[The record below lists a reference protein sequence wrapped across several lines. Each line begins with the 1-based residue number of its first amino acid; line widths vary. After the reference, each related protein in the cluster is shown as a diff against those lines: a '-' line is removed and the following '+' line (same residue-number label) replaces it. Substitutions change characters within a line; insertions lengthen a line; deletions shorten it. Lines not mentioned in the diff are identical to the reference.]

1 MLLIIYILSIK
12 VILIIYIYI
21 INILWLKYISFFIPL
36 LLSIAFLTL
45 LERKVLS
52 GIQRRRGPN
61 LIGIYGLL
69 QPISDGIKLFGKETI
84 IPNFSNIFIFTLAP
98 VLFFSLSLLSWTVIP
113 FDAMIVIVDIE
124 LGIFYIF
131 ALSSLSTYGI
141 IMSGWASNSKYAF
154 LGSMRTV
161 AQLISYE
168 ISIGLLIIPI
178 LLFTGSANISII
190 VEFQR
195 EIFFIFTFLPSFILF
210 FISILAETNRIPFD
224 LAEAESELVSG
235 YNIEYSAIGF
245 VFFFLG
251 EYSNIILMSSL
262 LVCLFLGGF
271 LPIYNTHILTQ
282 IPGWFWFS
290 FKLIA
295 ILFLFIWIRAS
306 LPRYRYDQL
315 MFLGWK
321 LILPLSLSIL
331 LYSFITIILFS
342 A

>member
-1 MLLIIYILSIK
+1 
-12 VILIIYIYI
+12 
-21 INILWLKYISFFIPL
+21 
-36 LLSIAFLTL
+36 
-45 LERKVLS
+45 
-52 GIQRRRGPN
+52 
-61 LIGIYGLL
+61 
-69 QPISDGIKLFGKETI
+69 
-84 IPNFSNIFIFTLAP
+84 
-98 VLFFSLSLLSWTVIP
+98 
-113 FDAMIVIVDIE
+113 MIVIVDIE

-168 ISIGLLIIPI
+168 ISIGLLIIPV

-282 IPGWFWFS
+282 IPG
-290 FKLIA
+290 
-295 ILFLFIWIRAS
+295 
-306 LPRYRYDQL
+306 
-315 MFLGWK
+315 
-321 LILPLSLSIL
+321 
-331 LYSFITIILFS
+331 
-342 A
+342 